1 MRCWCISFVCLVVLC
16 ACVLVSLSVVGCCG
30 VLMKFI
36 VVWVFLV
43 LIVLMVC
50 GSGWY
55 LSMVVLWMLVVGL
68 LA

>member
-1 MRCWCISFVCLVVLC
+1 MCLVVLC

-43 LIVLMVC
+43 LIVFK
-50 GSGWY
+50 
-55 LSMVVLWMLVVGL
+55 GL
-68 LA
+68 G

>member
-1 MRCWCISFVCLVVLC
+1 MCLVVLC

-43 LIVLMVC
+43 LIVFN
-50 GSGWY
+50 
-55 LSMVVLWMLVVGL
+55 GL
-68 LA
+68 G